1 MSSIS
6 SWRRTSARAVLMF
19 SLIAACPSAE
29 AQQLSWMRA
38 FGAEG
43 DEVAVSLAVD
53 GDGNTLVAGYFE
65 SVVDVDPGP
74 GEELLVS
81 NGQNDAFV
89 MKLDAAGTLIWVLQ
103 VGGASADYATG
114 VSVDAAGNVYVT
126 GAFNEVVDFDP
137 GAGVA
142 ELTSAGEH
150 DIFLA
155 KYSPAGAY
163 LGSWGMGGPGY
174 DEPKCVAAGPQGN
187 VYLLSYFT
195 GTIDADPGSGVLAT
209 ASQGQLDM
217 LVQRFTSDGELVWAQ
232 GTGSSGA
239 DLGLSMAL
247 DSEEN
252 IWITGSF
259 EGTVDFDPGPAS
271 SPLTSAGAWDI
282 FVTKRSADG
291 TLVWAGSM
299 GGVENF
305 DTGYDIALDA
315 EGNAIVTGSFFGSG
329 DFDPGAGV
337 HTLTASSLGS
347 DDVFVQKLSPS
358 GELLWAKA
366 LGGEGADLGYGV
378 GVTSDGRIM
387 LTGFFSG
394 TADFDPDP
402 TVVFELT
409 TSSAANFF
417 DSFRC
422 ELGPDGA
429 FLGASPFGGAG
440 SIATQPI
447 AIGPDDAVT
456 IAGHFENTA
465 DMDPGDGVA
474 PATSGGFRDA
484 FVVRLADAT
493 ASLPDADD
501 GAASLLFPN
510 PATDHLMVEVDP
522 SVVGARYTVLDEQGR
537 LAAQGR
543 VDGTRLRIDLS
554 GFAAGSYQLHVRHPG
569 MRCAAFVVAR

>member
-6 SWRRTSARAVLMF
+6 SWRRTSAHAVLMF
-19 SLIAACPSAE
+19 SLIAAGRSAE

-43 DEVAVSLAVD
+43 DEVAMSVAVD
-53 GDGNTLVAGYFE
+53 GDGNTVVAGYFE

-81 NGQNDAFV
+81 NGQNDAVV
-89 MKLDAAGTLIWVLQ
+89 MKLDAAGALLWVLQ

-114 VSVDAAGNVYVT
+114 VSVDATGNVYVA

-137 GAGVA
+137 GTGVA
-142 ELTSAGEH
+142 ELASAGEH

-155 KYSPAGAY
+155 KYSPAGDY
-163 LGSWGMGGPGY
+163 LDAWRVCGTGY
-174 DEPKCVAAGPQGN
+174 DEPKAVAAGPQGN
-187 VYLLSYFT
+187 VYLLSYFS
-195 GTIDADPGSGVLAT
+195 GTIDADPGTGVLAI

-232 GTGSSGA
+232 GTGANGT

-247 DSEEN
+247 DAEEN

-259 EGTVDFDPGPAS
+259 EGTVDFDPGTGS

-291 TLVWAGSM
+291 ALVWAGRM

-305 DTGYDIALDA
+305 DTGYDIAVDA
-315 EGNAIVTGSFFGSG
+315 DGHAIVTGSFFGSG

-347 DDVFVQKLSPS
+347 DEVFVQKLSPS
-358 GELLWAKA
+358 GEFLWAKA

-378 GVTSDGRIM
+378 GVTSDGRVL

-394 TADFDPDP
+394 TADMDPDP
-402 TVVFELT
+402 TAVFELT
-409 TSSAANFF
+409 TGPSNFF
-417 DSFRC
+417 EAFLC
-422 ELGPDGA
+422 ELDPDGG
-429 FLGASPFGGAG
+429 FLGASQFAGAG

-456 IAGHFENTA
+456 IAGHFESTV
-465 DMDPGDGVA
+465 DMDPGAGEMLV
-474 PATSGGFRDA
+474 TSSGFRDA
-484 FVVRLADAT
+484 FVVRLADPT
-493 ASLPDADD
+493 AGLPAVDEPTT
-501 GAASLLFPN
+501 LMLFPN
-510 PATDHLMVEVDP
+510 PATDHILFDLDA
-522 SVVGARYTVLDEQGR
+522 SVLGANYVVLDEQGR
-537 LAAQGR
+537 QVAQGR
-543 VDGTRLRIDLS
+543 VDGVQMRLPVDGL
-554 GFAAGSYQLHVRHPG
+554 AAGRYQLLVQSRRARG
-569 MRCAAFVVAR
+569 ASFVVVR

>member
-1 MSSIS
+1 
-6 SWRRTSARAVLMF
+6 
-19 SLIAACPSAE
+19 
-29 AQQLSWMRA
+29 MRA

-43 DEVAVSLAVD
+43 DEVAMSVAVD
-53 GDGNTLVAGYFE
+53 GDGNTVLAGYFE

-89 MKLDAAGTLIWVLQ
+89 MKLDTDGALLWLLQ
-103 VGGASADYATG
+103 VGGAGADYATG
-114 VSVDAAGNVYVT
+114 VSVDATGNVYVT
-126 GAFNEVVDFDP
+126 GAFNDVVDFDP

-163 LGSWGMGGPGY
+163 LGAWGVGGPGY
-174 DEPKCVAAGPQGN
+174 DEPKCVVAGPLGS
-187 VYLLSYFT
+187 VYLLSYFS
-195 GTIDADPGSGVLAT
+195 GTIDADPGAGVLAI

-217 LVQRFTSDGELVWAQ
+217 LVQRFTSEGELVWAQ

-247 DSEEN
+247 DAEKN

-259 EGTVDFDPGPAS
+259 EGTVDFDPGTGT
-271 SPLTSAGAWDI
+271 SPLISAGAWDI

-291 TLVWAGSM
+291 ELVWAGRM

-305 DTGYDIALDA
+305 DTGYDIAVDA

-347 DDVFVQKLSPS
+347 DEVFVQKLSPA
-358 GELLWAKA
+358 GEFLWAKA

-378 GVTSDGRIM
+378 GVTSDGRVL

-394 TADFDPDP
+394 TADLDPDP
-402 TVVFELT
+402 TAVFELT
-409 TSSAANFF
+409 TGSSNFF
-417 DSFRC
+417 DAFLC
-422 ELGPDGA
+422 ELDPDGA
-429 FLGASPFGGAG
+429 FLGASQFAGAG

-456 IAGHFENTA
+456 IAGHFEGTV
-465 DMDPGDGVA
+465 DMDPGAAEVLV
-474 PATSGGFRDA
+474 TSSGFREA
-484 FVVRLADAT
+484 FVVRLSDPTAGLPAVDDAT
-493 ASLPDADD
+493 TLV
-501 GAASLLFPN
+501 LFPN
-510 PATDHLMVEVDP
+510 PATDHITFDLDA
-522 SVVGARYTVLDEQGR
+522 SVVGARYVVLDELGR
-537 LAAQGR
+537 EVAQGR
-543 VDGTRLRIDLS
+543 VDGVRMRLPVDGL
-554 GFAAGSYQLHVRHPG
+554 AAGQYQLQVQSRRARG
-569 MRCAAFVVAR
+569 ASFVVVR

>member
-1 MSSIS
+1 
-6 SWRRTSARAVLMF
+6 
-19 SLIAACPSAE
+19 
-29 AQQLSWMRA
+29 MRA

-43 DEVAVSLAVD
+43 DEVAMSVAVD
-53 GDGNTLVAGYFE
+53 GDGNTVLAGYFE

-89 MKLDAAGTLIWVLQ
+89 MKLDADGALLWLLQ

-114 VSVDAAGNVYVT
+114 VSVDATGNVYVT

-163 LGSWGMGGPGY
+163 LGAWGVGGPGY
-174 DEPKCVAAGPQGN
+174 DEPKCVVAGPLGS
-187 VYLLSYFT
+187 VYLLSYFS
-195 GTIDADPGSGVLAT
+195 GTIDADPGTGVLAI

-217 LVQRFTSDGELVWAQ
+217 LVQRFTGEGELVWAQ

-247 DSEEN
+247 NAEEN

-259 EGTVDFDPGPAS
+259 EGTVDFDPGTGS

-291 TLVWAGSM
+291 ELVWAGRM

-305 DTGYDIALDA
+305 DTGYDITVDA

-347 DDVFVQKLSPS
+347 DEVFVQKLSPA
-358 GELLWAKA
+358 GEFLWAKA

-378 GVTSDGRIM
+378 GVTSDGRLL

-394 TADFDPDP
+394 TADMDPDP
-402 TVVFELT
+402 TAVFELT
-409 TSSAANFF
+409 TGSSNFF
-417 DSFRC
+417 DAFLC
-422 ELGPDGA
+422 ELDPDGA
-429 FLGASPFGGAG
+429 FLGASQFAGAG

-456 IAGHFENTA
+456 IAGHFESTV
-465 DMDPGDGVA
+465 DMDPGAAEVLV
-474 PATSGGFRDA
+474 TSSGFRDA
-484 FVVRLADAT
+484 FVVRLADPVAGLPAVDEPAT
-493 ASLPDADD
+493 L
-501 GAASLLFPN
+501 LLFPN
-510 PATDHLMVEVDP
+510 PATDHITFDLDA
-522 SVVGARYTVLDEQGR
+522 SVVGARYVVLDELGR
-537 LAAQGR
+537 QVAQGR
-543 VDGTRLRIDLS
+543 VDGVQMRLPVDGL
-554 GFAAGSYQLHVRHPG
+554 AAGQYQLLVQSRRARG
-569 MRCAAFVVAR
+569 ASFVVVR

>member
-1 MSSIS
+1 
-6 SWRRTSARAVLMF
+6 
-19 SLIAACPSAE
+19 
-29 AQQLSWMRA
+29 MRA

-43 DEVAVSLAVD
+43 DEVAMSVAVD
-53 GDGNTLVAGYFE
+53 GDGNTVLAGYFE

-89 MKLDAAGTLIWVLQ
+89 MKLDTDGALLWLLQ
-103 VGGASADYATG
+103 VGGAGADYATG
-114 VSVDAAGNVYVT
+114 VSVDATGNVYVT
-126 GAFNEVVDFDP
+126 GAFNDVVDFDP

-163 LGSWGMGGPGY
+163 LGAWGVGGPGY
-174 DEPKCVAAGPQGN
+174 DEPKCVATGPLGS
-187 VYLLSYFT
+187 VYLLSYFS
-195 GTIDADPGSGVLAT
+195 GTIDADPGAGVLAI

-217 LVQRFTSDGELVWAQ
+217 LVQRFTGEGELVWAQ

-247 DSEEN
+247 DAEEN

-259 EGTVDFDPGPAS
+259 EGTVDFDPGTGT
-271 SPLTSAGAWDI
+271 SPLISAGAWDI

-291 TLVWAGSM
+291 ELVWAGRM

-305 DTGYDIALDA
+305 DTGYDIAVDA

-347 DDVFVQKLSPS
+347 DEVFVQKLSPA
-358 GELLWAKA
+358 GEFLWAKA

-378 GVTSDGRIM
+378 GVTSDGRVL

-394 TADFDPDP
+394 TADLDPDP
-402 TVVFELT
+402 TAVFELT
-409 TSSAANFF
+409 TGSSNFF
-417 DSFRC
+417 DAFLC
-422 ELGPDGA
+422 ELDPDGA
-429 FLGASPFGGAG
+429 FLGASQFAGAG

-456 IAGHFENTA
+456 IAGHFESTV
-465 DMDPGDGVA
+465 DMDPGAAEVLV
-474 PATSGGFRDA
+474 TSSGFRDA
-484 FVVRLADAT
+484 FVVRLADPVAGLPAVDEPAT
-493 ASLPDADD
+493 L
-501 GAASLLFPN
+501 LLFPN
-510 PATDHLMVEVDP
+510 PATDHITVDLDA
-522 SVVGARYTVLDEQGR
+522 SVVGARYVVLDELGR
-537 LAAQGR
+537 EVAQGR
-543 VDGTRLRIDLS
+543 VDGVRMRLPVDGLTAGQYQILVKSPGVR
-554 GFAAGSYQLHVRHPG
+554 AAS
-569 MRCAAFVVAR
+569 FVVVR